1 VDTLYLYQSE
11 AVEIA
16 IVI

>member
-1 VDTLYLYQSE
+1 LLKN

-16 IVI
+16 IVMMS